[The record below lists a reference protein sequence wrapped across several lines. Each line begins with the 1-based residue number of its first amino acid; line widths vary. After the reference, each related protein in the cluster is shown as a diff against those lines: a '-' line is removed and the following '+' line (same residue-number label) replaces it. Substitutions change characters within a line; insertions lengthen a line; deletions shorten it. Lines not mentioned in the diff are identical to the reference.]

1 MFITLPLA
9 LIGVGLMVYL
19 LFAAATHV
27 LPLFAGLL
35 ALFGALS
42 VGASLTSAL
51 LLGMLAFLLVI
62 TLGQMATQ
70 LLPSR
75 YGRVAIALL
84 FAAPAGIAGFQVASA
99 LLHISDAGSWS
110 LVLALLAALA
120 TGAVAAKR
128 HRAIPRA

>member
-19 LFAAATHV
+19 LFAAATRV

-35 ALFGALS
+35 GLFSALS

-84 FAAPAGIAGFQVASA
+84 FAVPAGIAGFQVASA

>member
-19 LFAAATHV
+19 LFAAATRV

-35 ALFGALS
+35 GLFGALS

-75 YGRVAIALL
+75 FGRVAIALL
-84 FAAPAGIAGFQVASA
+84 FAVPAGIAGFHVASA